1 MNWLEV
7 SLRLRAE
14 LAEPAAELFGRLAPN
29 GVALEGLDPN
39 WDAVLLRAWLPVD
52 GSLAGRQAEIEQGLW
67 HLGQIQ
73 PFPSPTYRSIAEQ
86 DWAEIWKREYQP
98 LAIGRRLMVIPSWS
112 GLDPGERLVVRL
124 EPGMAFGTGAH
135 PTTRHCLELIE
146 RELRPG
152 DAVLDLGC
160 GSGILA
166 IAAARLGAGRVLAL
180 DSDPLAVEAARHN
193 VQCNAVEGQVKVR
206 FGSFPASTTDRI
218 DPVELLV
225 ANLHS
230 DTLIEM
236 LRAGLA
242 AWVCPAGRLLLSG
255 LLEPDLPA
263 LRAAGQQAELREL
276 EVRATDDW
284 RTILFQRA

>member
-1 MNWLEV
+1 MEV
-7 SLRLRAE
+7 SLRLQAE
-14 LAEPAAELFGRLAPN
+14 LAEPAAELLGRLAPN
-29 GVALEGLDPN
+29 GVALEGLDDH
-39 WDAVLLRAWLPVD
+39 WEAVLLRAWFPVD
-52 GSLAGRQAEIEQGLW
+52 GLLAGRQRELEAGLW
-67 HLGQIQ
+67 HLGQIR
-73 PFPSPTYRSIAEQ
+73 PFPPPSFRSVAEQ

-112 GLDPGERLVVRL
+112 APESGERLVVRL

-135 PTTRHCLELIE
+135 PTTRHCLEFIE
-146 RELRPG
+146 RDLQPG
-152 DAVLDLGC
+152 DTVLDLGC

-180 DSDPLAVEAARHN
+180 DTDPLAVELARLN
-193 VQCNAVEGQVKVR
+193 VQRNAVDGLVKVEQ
-206 FGSFPASTTDRI
+206 GSFPADGAERI

-236 LRAGLA
+236 LQAGLA
-242 AWVCPAGRLLLSG
+242 ARLRPAGRLLLSG
-255 LLEPDLPA
+255 LLDTDLPK
-263 LRAAGQQAELREL
+263 LRAAGHEAELREV

-284 RTILFQRA
+284 RTILFRRP